1 MCEDEQINVSTET
14 ILTHNLFDFKGFCD
28 TLAFLDK
35 NMILFVTKYH
45 HKNSSLANRTE
56 QRGSFCMKKSRQN
69 ASDRHTRLIGLLKK
83 RGYCSVVEMSQLLNV
98 SPMTIRRDLHTLH
111 EKQIAE
117 ITHGGARFIASKR
130 IEPDFEI
137 RTHEHLPE
145 KQAIGKLAA
154 ELFIKE
160 GDVIGIDSGSTT
172 LQIVRNLPNV
182 PLTIVTHSLA
192 AANVVAQNKQY
203 SLIVLGG
210 VLQYEANCLCG
221 PQAIAALQTLNIN
234 KLFLSTS
241 GLLLPD
247 GLSCNDLADAEVK
260 QALIN
265 SSRKTIL
272 CMDSSKFGR
281 AYLARFA
288 PLNIID
294 VLITDHGISD
304 ESREAIEQQQI
315 QIITAY
321 AEVPA
326 SLPELELIGD
336 DVAV

>member
-1 MCEDEQINVSTET
+1 
-14 ILTHNLFDFKGFCD
+14 
-28 TLAFLDK
+28 
-35 NMILFVTKYH
+35 
-45 HKNSSLANRTE
+45 
-56 QRGSFCMKKSRQN
+56 MKKSRQN
-69 ASDRHTRLIGLLKK
+69 ASDRHTQLIGLLKK

-98 SPMTIRRDLHTLH
+98 SAMTIRRDLHMLQ
-111 EKQIAE
+111 EKHIVE
-117 ITHGGARFIASKR
+117 ITYGGASFIASKR
-130 IEPDFEI
+130 IEPDFDI

-145 KQAIGKLAA
+145 KQAIGKMAA
-154 ELFIKE
+154 DLFIEE

-172 LQIVRNLPNV
+172 LEIVRNLPNV

-192 AANVVAQNKQY
+192 AANFVAWNKQY

-210 VLQYEANCLCG
+210 VLQHEANCLCG

-234 KLFLSTS
+234 KLFLSAS
-241 GLLLPD
+241 GLLLLD
-247 GLSCNDLADAEVK
+247 GLSCNNFADAEVK

-272 CMDSSKFGR
+272 CMDSSKIGR

-294 VLITDHGISD
+294 VLITDKSISD
-304 ESREAIEQQQI
+304 ESREAIEQQEI
-315 QIITAY
+315 EIFTAS

-326 SLPELELIGD
+326 SLPELEQIRD
-336 DVAV
+336 NVAV